1 MELKFREWNKNGK
14 EMYSYDEMV
23 CYSKNLLREWVYSGV
38 YLPTSNEN
46 FEVMI
51 YTGLKDCDGKE
62 IYEGDIVLCRSIFFT
77 EFAGEVK
84 FKDGCFIA
92 VNEMSGDCFRLSELE
107 IIKVDG
113 NIYEDLSKLNDIRKC
128 DDGGIRDDNN

>member
-38 YLPTSNEN
+38 YLPKSNEN

-51 YTGLKDCDGKE
+51 YTGLKDCIRKE
-62 IYEGDIVLCRSIFFT
+62 IYEGDIVSYILSFE
-77 EFAGEVK
+77 EFIGEVK
-84 FKDGCFIA
+84 FEEGFFVIDNEMLGENVGLFHEIA
-92 VNEMSGDCFRLSELE
+92 VV
-107 IIKVDG
+107 KVIG
-113 NIYEDLSKLNDIRKC
+113 NIYENPEMLEKIRKPKVLE
-128 DDGGIRDDNN
+128 D

>member
-38 YLPTSNEN
+38 YLPKSNEN

-51 YTGLKDCDGKE
+51 YTGLKDCIRKE
-62 IYEGDIVLCRSIFFT
+62 IYEGDIVSYILSFE
-77 EFAGEVK
+77 EFIGEVK
-84 FKDGCFIA
+84 FEEGFFVIDNEVLGECVGLFHEIA
-92 VNEMSGDCFRLSELE
+92 VV
-107 IIKVDG
+107 KVIG
-113 NIYEDLSKLNDIRKC
+113 NIYENPEMLEKIRKPKVLEV
-128 DDGGIRDDNN
+128 

>member
-38 YLPTSNEN
+38 YLPKSNEN

-51 YTGLKDCDGKE
+51 YTGLKDCIRKE
-62 IYEGDIVLCRSIFFT
+62 IYEGDIVSYILSFE
-77 EFAGEVK
+77 EFIGEVK
-84 FKDGCFIA
+84 FEEGFFVIDNEMLGENVGLFHEIA
-92 VNEMSGDCFRLSELE
+92 VV
-107 IIKVDG
+107 KVIG
-113 NIYEDLSKLNDIRKC
+113 NIYENPEMLEKIRKPKV
-128 DDGGIRDDNN
+128 

>member
-38 YLPTSNEN
+38 YLPKNNEN

-51 YTGLKDCDGKE
+51 YTGLKDYHGRE
-62 IYEGDIVLCRSIFFT
+62 VYEGDIVSCNDLVHESDFLC
-77 EFAGEVK
+77 EVK
-84 FKDGCFIA
+84 FLDGRFVVI
-92 VNEMSGDCFRLSELE
+92 NDLLKEKISLFEESLDIE
-107 IIKVDG
+107 IVG
-113 NIYEDLSKLNDIRKC
+113 NIYENTGMLEKIRKPKVLE
-128 DDGGIRDDNN
+128 G

>member
-51 YTGLKDCDGKE
+51 YTGLKDCIKKE
-62 IYEGDIVLCRSIFFT
+62 IYEGDIVSYILSFE
-77 EFAGEVK
+77 EFIGEVK
-84 FKDGCFIA
+84 FEEGFFVIDNEVLGECVGLFHEIA
-92 VNEMSGDCFRLSELE
+92 VV
-107 IIKVDG
+107 KVIG
-113 NIYEDLSKLNDIRKC
+113 NIYENPEMLEKIRKPKVLEV
-128 DDGGIRDDNN
+128 

>member
-14 EMYSYDEMV
+14 EMYSYDEMM

-51 YTGLKDCDGKE
+51 YTGLKDCIRKE
-62 IYEGDIVLCRSIFFT
+62 IYEGDIVSYILSFE
-77 EFAGEVK
+77 EFIGEVK
-84 FKDGCFIA
+84 FEEGFFVIDNEMLGENVGLFHEIA
-92 VNEMSGDCFRLSELE
+92 VV
-107 IIKVDG
+107 KVIG
-113 NIYEDLSKLNDIRKC
+113 NIYENPEMLEKIRKPKVLEV
-128 DDGGIRDDNN
+128 

>member
-38 YLPTSNEN
+38 YLPKSNEN

-51 YTGLKDCDGKE
+51 YTGLKDCIRKE
-62 IYEGDIVLCRSIFFT
+62 IYEGDIVSYILSFE
-77 EFAGEVK
+77 EFIGEVK
-84 FKDGCFIA
+84 FEEGFFVIDNEVLGECVGLFHEIA
-92 VNEMSGDCFRLSELE
+92 VV
-107 IIKVDG
+107 KVIG
-113 NIYEDLSKLNDIRKC
+113 NIYENPEMLEKIRKPKVLE
-128 DDGGIRDDNN
+128 G

>member
-51 YTGLKDCDGKE
+51 YTGLKDCIRKE
-62 IYEGDIVLCRSIFFT
+62 IYESDIVSYILSFE
-77 EFAGEVK
+77 EFIGEVK
-84 FKDGCFIA
+84 FEEGFFVIDNEVLGECVGLFHEIA
-92 VNEMSGDCFRLSELE
+92 VV
-107 IIKVDG
+107 KVIG
-113 NIYEDLSKLNDIRKC
+113 NIYENPEMLEKIRKPKVLEV
-128 DDGGIRDDNN
+128 

>member
-51 YTGLKDCDGKE
+51 YTGLKDCIRKE
-62 IYEGDIVLCRSIFFT
+62 IYEGDIVSYILSFE
-77 EFAGEVK
+77 EFIGEVK
-84 FKDGCFIA
+84 FEEGFFVIDNEVLGECVGLFHEIA
-92 VNEMSGDCFRLSELE
+92 VV
-107 IIKVDG
+107 KVIG
-113 NIYEDLSKLNDIRKC
+113 NIYENPEMLEKIRKSKVLE
-128 DDGGIRDDNN
+128 G

>member
-14 EMYSYDEMV
+14 EMYSYDEMM

-51 YTGLKDCDGKE
+51 YTGLKDCIRKE
-62 IYEGDIVLCRSIFFT
+62 IYEGDIVSYILSFE
-77 EFAGEVK
+77 EFIGEVK
-84 FKDGCFIA
+84 FEEGFFVIDNEMLGENVGLFHEIA
-92 VNEMSGDCFRLSELE
+92 VV
-107 IIKVDG
+107 KVIG
-113 NIYEDLSKLNDIRKC
+113 NIYENPEMLEKIRKPKALE
-128 DDGGIRDDNN
+128 D

>member
-62 IYEGDIVLCRSIFFT
+62 IYEGDIVL
-77 EFAGEVK
+77 
-84 FKDGCFIA
+84 
-92 VNEMSGDCFRLSELE
+92 
-107 IIKVDG
+107 
-113 NIYEDLSKLNDIRKC
+113 
-128 DDGGIRDDNN
+128 

>member
-23 CYSKNLLREWVYSGV
+23 RYSKNLLREWVYSGV

-113 NIYEDLSKLNDIRKC
+113 NIYENPEMLEKIRKPKVLE
-128 DDGGIRDDNN
+128 G

>member
-14 EMYSYDEMV
+14 EMYSYDEMM

-51 YTGLKDCDGKE
+51 YTGLKDCIRKE
-62 IYEGDIVLCRSIFFT
+62 IYEGDIVSYILSFE
-77 EFAGEVK
+77 EFIGEVK
-84 FKDGCFIA
+84 FEEGFFVIDNEMLGENVGLFHEIA
-92 VNEMSGDCFRLSELE
+92 VV
-107 IIKVDG
+107 KVIG
-113 NIYEDLSKLNDIRKC
+113 NIYENPEMLEKIRKSKVLE
-128 DDGGIRDDNN
+128 G

>member
-1 MELKFREWNKNGK
+1 

-51 YTGLKDCDGKE
+51 YTGLKDCIKKE
-62 IYEGDIVLCRSIFFT
+62 IYEGDIVSYILSFE
-77 EFAGEVK
+77 EFIGEVK
-84 FKDGCFIA
+84 FEEGFFVIDNEVLGECVGLFHEIA
-92 VNEMSGDCFRLSELE
+92 VV
-107 IIKVDG
+107 KVIG
-113 NIYEDLSKLNDIRKC
+113 NIYENPEMLEKIRKSKVLE
-128 DDGGIRDDNN
+128 G

>member
-51 YTGLKDCDGKE
+51 YTGLKDCIRKE
-62 IYEGDIVLCRSIFFT
+62 IYEGDIVSYILSFE
-77 EFAGEVK
+77 EFIGEVK
-84 FKDGCFIA
+84 FEEGFFVIDNEVLGECVGLFHEIA
-92 VNEMSGDCFRLSELE
+92 VV
-107 IIKVDG
+107 KVIG
-113 NIYEDLSKLNDIRKC
+113 NIYENPEMLEKIRKPKVLEV
-128 DDGGIRDDNN
+128 

>member
-51 YTGLKDCDGKE
+51 YTGLKDCIKKE
-62 IYEGDIVLCRSIFFT
+62 IYEGDIVSYILSFE
-77 EFAGEVK
+77 EFIGEVK
-84 FKDGCFIA
+84 FEEGFFVIDNEVLGECVGLFHEIA
-92 VNEMSGDCFRLSELE
+92 VV
-107 IIKVDG
+107 KVIG
-113 NIYEDLSKLNDIRKC
+113 NIYENPEMLEKIRKSKVLE
-128 DDGGIRDDNN
+128 G

>member
-51 YTGLKDCDGKE
+51 YTGLKDCIRKE
-62 IYEGDIVLCRSIFFT
+62 IYEGDIVSYILSFE
-77 EFAGEVK
+77 EFIGEVK
-84 FKDGCFIA
+84 FEEGFFVIDNEVLGECVGLFHEIA
-92 VNEMSGDCFRLSELE
+92 VV
-107 IIKVDG
+107 KVIG
-113 NIYEDLSKLNDIRKC
+113 NIYENPEMLEKIRKPKVLE
-128 DDGGIRDDNN
+128 D

>member
-14 EMYSYDEMV
+14 EMYSYDEMM

-51 YTGLKDCDGKE
+51 YTGLKDCIRKE
-62 IYEGDIVLCRSIFFT
+62 IYEGDIVSYILSFE
-77 EFAGEVK
+77 EFIGEVK
-84 FKDGCFIA
+84 FEEGFFVIDNEMLGENVGLFHEIA
-92 VNEMSGDCFRLSELE
+92 VV
-107 IIKVDG
+107 KVIG
-113 NIYEDLSKLNDIRKC
+113 NIYENPEMLEKIRKPKVLE
-128 DDGGIRDDNN
+128 D

>member
-14 EMYSYDEMV
+14 EMYSYDEMM

-51 YTGLKDCDGKE
+51 YTGLKDCIRKE
-62 IYEGDIVLCRSIFFT
+62 IYEGDIVSYILSFE
-77 EFAGEVK
+77 EFIGEVK
-84 FKDGCFIA
+84 FEEGFFVIDNEVLGECVGLFHEIA
-92 VNEMSGDCFRLSELE
+92 VV
-107 IIKVDG
+107 KVIG
-113 NIYEDLSKLNDIRKC
+113 NIYENPEMLEKIRKPKVLEV
-128 DDGGIRDDNN
+128 

>member
-1 MELKFREWNKNGK
+1 MDLKFRCWSKLLNKFITGDFNIVVMKSEKTHLRDSAG
-14 EMYSYDEMV
+14 YYFCNYDEV
-23 CYSKNLLREWVYSGV
+23 EL
-38 YLPTSNEN
+38 
-46 FEVMI
+46 MI
-51 YTGLKDCDGKE
+51 YTNMNDCDGKE

-128 DDGGIRDDNN
+128 DDGGIRNDNN

>member
-1 MELKFREWNKNGK
+1 MELKFREWNKNCK

-23 CYSKNLLREWVYSGV
+23 YYSKILIKEWVCSGV
-38 YLPTSNEN
+38 YLPKNNEN
-46 FEVMI
+46 SEVMI

-92 VNEMSGDCFRLSELE
+92 VNEITGDCFRLSELA
-107 IIKVDG
+107 IVKVDG

-128 DDGGIRDDNN
+128 DDGGIRNDNN

>member
-38 YLPTSNEN
+38 YLPKNNEN

-51 YTGLKDCDGKE
+51 YTGLKDCIKKE
-62 IYEGDIVLCRSIFFT
+62 IYEGDIVSYILSFE
-77 EFAGEVK
+77 EFIGEVK
-84 FKDGCFIA
+84 FEEGFFVIDNEVLGECVGLFHEIA
-92 VNEMSGDCFRLSELE
+92 VV
-107 IIKVDG
+107 KVIG
-113 NIYEDLSKLNDIRKC
+113 NIYENPEMLEKIRKPKVLE
-128 DDGGIRDDNN
+128 G

>member
-51 YTGLKDCDGKE
+51 YTGLKDCIKKE
-62 IYEGDIVLCRSIFFT
+62 IYEGDIVSYILSFE
-77 EFAGEVK
+77 EFIGEVK
-84 FKDGCFIA
+84 FEEGFFVIDNEVLGECVGLFHEIA
-92 VNEMSGDCFRLSELE
+92 VV
-107 IIKVDG
+107 KVIS
-113 NIYEDLSKLNDIRKC
+113 NIYENPEMLEKIRKSKVLE
-128 DDGGIRDDNN
+128 G

>member
-51 YTGLKDCDGKE
+51 YTGLKDCIRKE
-62 IYEGDIVLCRSIFFT
+62 IYEGDIVSYILSFE
-77 EFAGEVK
+77 EFIGEVK
-84 FKDGCFIA
+84 FEEGFFVIDNEVLGECVGLFHEIA
-92 VNEMSGDCFRLSELE
+92 VV
-107 IIKVDG
+107 KVIG
-113 NIYEDLSKLNDIRKC
+113 NIYENPEMLEKIRKPKV
-128 DDGGIRDDNN
+128 

>member
-1 MELKFREWNKNGK
+1 KNGK

-51 YTGLKDCDGKE
+51 YTGLKDCIRKE
-62 IYEGDIVLCRSIFFT
+62 IYEGDIVSYILSFE
-77 EFAGEVK
+77 EFIGEVK
-84 FKDGCFIA
+84 FEEGFFVIDNEVLGECVGLFHEIA
-92 VNEMSGDCFRLSELE
+92 VV
-107 IIKVDG
+107 KVIG
-113 NIYEDLSKLNDIRKC
+113 NIYENPEMLEKIRKPKVLEV
-128 DDGGIRDDNN
+128 

>member
-51 YTGLKDCDGKE
+51 YTGLKDCIRKE
-62 IYEGDIVLCRSIFFT
+62 IYEGDIVSYILSFE
-77 EFAGEVK
+77 EFIGEVK
-84 FKDGCFIA
+84 FEEGFFVIDNEVLGECVGLFHEIA
-92 VNEMSGDCFRLSELE
+92 VV
-107 IIKVDG
+107 KVIG
-113 NIYEDLSKLNDIRKC
+113 NIYENPEMLEKIRKPKVLE
-128 DDGGIRDDNN
+128 G

>member
-51 YTGLKDCDGKE
+51 YTGLKDCIRKE
-62 IYEGDIVLCRSIFFT
+62 IYEGDIVSYILSFE
-77 EFAGEVK
+77 EFIGEVK
-84 FKDGCFIA
+84 FEEGFFVIDNEMLGENVGLFHEIA
-92 VNEMSGDCFRLSELE
+92 VV
-107 IIKVDG
+107 KVIG
-113 NIYEDLSKLNDIRKC
+113 NIYENPEMLEKIRKPKVLE
-128 DDGGIRDDNN
+128 D